1 MKKPVELVDTAKQN
15 VEKQVKQSQKSI
27 SKLANKYNPYS
38 DRFSTK
44 TFIASVAVGTVIA
57 ASLVATAYFIDKEYN
72 Q

>member
-15 VEKQVKQSQKSI
+15 VEKQVKQSQKALN
-27 SKLANKYNPYS
+27 KLANKYNPYS

-44 TFIASVAVGTVIA
+44 TFIASVAVGTVVA